1 MSVVTLQESH
11 PAGER
16 YRAAFDARWS
26 ANDAATDPL
35 IELRRA
41 ALERF
46 VAAGFPTQRQEEW
59 KYTNL
64 RRLEA
69 RTFAPATSTAVALGA
84 HEQHWIANAGL
95 RLVLINGHWMPA
107 LSSVGAQFPGMT
119 VLTLKQWSEHDPA
132 AVAAFIAQTSRAQP
146 GALEDLNLAFCEDG
160 VVLDLAAGA
169 SADQPIYIVH
179 QWSDGAAQ
187 LMSNPRVLVRA
198 AANSRC
204 TVIEHFVG
212 GTAGECFTNAVTE
225 IEVAAGAS
233 VEHYR
238 IQQES
243 TRAFHIGHVNVR
255 VQQDGRYA
263 SHDIALGASL
273 ARLNLGTILQGT
285 GAHVALHGLLAPL
298 ANQHLDSHTTIDHA
312 APHTTSDENYRGIAG
327 ERGRGVFNG
336 KVIVRP
342 DAQKTDARQ
351 SSRNLLLA
359 AGAEIDTKP
368 ELEIYANDVKC
379 SHGATIGQLDAAAL
393 FYLRSRGLD
402 AVAARALLIRAFAE
416 SILSSV
422 GPPPVRSHL
431 EKLLDERYRISS

>member
-16 YRAAFDARWS
+16 YRAAFEARWS
-26 ANDAATDPL
+26 ANAAPNDPL

-46 VAAGFPTQRQEEW
+46 VAAGFPTQRQEDW

-69 RTFAPATSTAVALGA
+69 RTFAPATSTAVALDTLQ
-84 HEQHWIANAGL
+84 QHWIANAGI
-95 RLVLINGHWMPA
+95 RIVLVNGHWMPT

-119 VLTLKQWSEHDPA
+119 LLTLRQWSEHDSA
-132 AVAAFIAQTSRAQP
+132 AVAAFIARTSRAQP
-146 GALEDLNLAFCEDG
+146 AALENLNLAFCEDG

-169 SADQPIYIVH
+169 APDQPIYIVH

-187 LMSNPRVLVRA
+187 LMSNPRVVVDA
-198 AANSRC
+198 GPNSRC

-212 GTAGECFTNAVTE
+212 GAAGECFTNAVTE
-225 IEVAAGAS
+225 IEVAPGAR

-243 TRAFHIGHVNVR
+243 PRAFHVGHVNVR
-255 VQQDGRYA
+255 IQQDGHYA

-273 ARLNLGTILQGT
+273 ARLNLGTVLQGS
-285 GAHVALHGLLAPL
+285 GAHVALHGLLAPV
-298 ANQHLDSHTTIDHA
+298 ASQHLDSHTTIDHA

-342 DAQKTDARQ
+342 GAQKTDARQ
-351 SSRNLLLA
+351 SSRNLLLT

-379 SHGATIGQLDAAAL
+379 SHGATTGQLDAAAL

-402 AVAARALLIRAFAE
+402 EPAARALLIRAFAE

-422 GPPPVRSHL
+422 GPPAIRSHL
-431 EKLLDERYRISS
+431 EQLLDERYRISS

>member
-1 MSVVTLQESH
+1 MSVVTLQESRSSS
-11 PAGER
+11 ER
-16 YRAAFDARWS
+16 YRAAFDTRWS
-26 ANDAATDPL
+26 GADPL

-46 VAAGFPTQRQEEW
+46 VAAGFPTQRQEDW

-69 RTFAPATSTAVALGA
+69 RTFAPARSAAIAVGG
-84 HEQHWIANAGL
+84 WIANVGT
-95 RLVLINGHWMPA
+95 RIVLVNGHCMPG
-107 LSSVGAQFPGMT
+107 LSSIEAQPPGMT
-119 VLTLKQWSEHDPA
+119 LLTLKQWSERDPA
-132 AVAAFIAQTSRAQP
+132 AVAAFISQTARTRAN
-146 GALEDLNLAFCEDG
+146 ALEDLNLAFFEDG

-169 SADQPIYIVH
+169 MPDQPIYIVH
-179 QWSDGAAQ
+179 EWTDGSAQ
-187 LMSNPRVLVRA
+187 VMSNPRVVVRA
-198 AANSRC
+198 GANSRC
-204 TVIEHFVG
+204 VVIEHFVG
-212 GTAGECFTNAVTE
+212 ANAGETFTNA
-225 IEVAAGAS
+225 ICDIDVAAGAS

-243 TRAFHIGHVNVR
+243 LRSFHIGHVNVR
-255 VQQDGRYA
+255 LQQNSRYA

-273 ARLNLGTILQGT
+273 ARVNLSTTLQAP
-285 GAHVALHGLLAPL
+285 GAHVALNGLIAPL
-298 ANQHLDSHTTIDHA
+298 GTQHLDAHTSIDHA

-342 DAQKTDARQ
+342 DAQKIDARQ
-351 SSRNLLLA
+351 SSRNLLLT

-379 SHGATIGQLDAAAL
+379 SHGATTGQLDATAL

-402 AVAARALLIRAFAE
+402 EATARALLIRAFAE
-416 SILSSV
+416 SIVTSI
-422 GPPPVRSHL
+422 GPAALRSHL
-431 EKLLDERYRISS
+431 EQLLDERYKVIS

>member
-1 MSVVTLQESH
+1 MSVVTLQESRSSS
-11 PAGER
+11 ER

-26 ANDAATDPL
+26 AADPL

-46 VAAGFPTQRQEEW
+46 VAAGFPTQRQEDW

-69 RTFAPATSTAVALGA
+69 RTFAPATSAAIAVGA
-84 HEQHWIANAGL
+84 HEQQWIAKAGI
-95 RLVLINGHWMPA
+95 RVVLVNGHSMPA
-107 LSSVGAQFPGMT
+107 LSSNDAQLPGMT
-119 VLTLKQWSEHDPA
+119 LLTLKQWFEHDPA
-132 AVAAFIAQTSRAQP
+132 AAATFVAQTSRSQP
-146 GALEDLNLAFCEDG
+146 SALEDLNLAFFEDG
-160 VVLDLAAGA
+160 IVLDLAAGA
-169 SADQPIYIVH
+169 LPDQPIYIVH
-179 QWSDGAAQ
+179 QWADGSAQ
-187 LMSNPRVLVRA
+187 LMSNPRVVVRA
-198 AANSRC
+198 GANSRC
-204 TVIEHFVG
+204 VLIEHFVG
-212 GTAGECFTNAVTE
+212 ANAGENFTNAVCE
-225 IEVAAGAS
+225 IDIAAGAS

-243 TRAFHIGHVNVR
+243 LRSFHIGHVNVR
-255 VQQDGRYA
+255 LQQNSRYA

-273 ARLNLGTILQGT
+273 ARVNLSTTLQAP
-285 GAHVALHGLLAPL
+285 GAHVALNGLIAPL
-298 ANQHLDSHTTIDHA
+298 GTQHLDAHTCIDHA
-312 APHTTSDENYRGIAG
+312 AAHTTSDENYRGIAG

-351 SSRNLLLA
+351 SSRNLLLT

-379 SHGATIGQLDAAAL
+379 SHGATTGQLDATAL

-402 AVAARALLIRAFAE
+402 AATARALLIRAFAE
-416 SILSSV
+416 SIVTSI
-422 GPPPVRSHL
+422 GPPAVRNHL
-431 EKLLDERYRISS
+431 EQLLGERYKVIS

>member
-1 MSVVTLQESH
+1 MSVVTLQESR
-11 PAGER
+11 PAAER
-16 YRAAFDARWS
+16 YRTAFDERWAS
-26 ANDAATDPL
+26 STLDHPL
-35 IELRRA
+35 MALRRA

-46 VAAGFPTQRQEEW
+46 VAAGFPTQRQEDW

-64 RRLEA
+64 RRLET
-69 RTFAPATSTAVALGA
+69 RTFAPAASTAVALDA
-84 HEQHWIANAGL
+84 HEQHWIANAGI
-95 RLVLINGHWMPA
+95 RVVLINGHWMPA
-107 LSSVGAQFPGMT
+107 LSSVGAQLPGMT
-119 VLTLKQWSEHDPA
+119 LLTLKQWSQHDPA

-146 GALEDLNLAFCEDG
+146 GVLEDLNVAFFEDG

-169 SADQPIYIVH
+169 SPDQPIYVVH
-179 QWSDGAAQ
+179 QWSEGAAQ
-187 LMSNPRVLVRA
+187 LMSSPRVIVRVA
-198 AANSRC
+198 PNSRC
-204 TVIEHFVG
+204 TVIEHFIG
-212 GTAGECFTNAVTE
+212 GTAGECFTNAVAE
-225 IEVAAGAS
+225 IDVATGAS

-243 TRAFHIGHVNVR
+243 GRAFHIGHVNVR

-273 ARLNLGTILQGT
+273 ARLNLGTILQGP

-359 AGAEIDTKP
+359 PGAEIDTKP

-379 SHGATIGQLDAAAL
+379 SHGATTGQLDATAL

-402 AVAARALLIRAFAE
+402 EAAARALLIRAFAE
-416 SILSSV
+416 SVVSSI
-422 GPPPVRSHL
+422 GSPAVRNHL
-431 EKLLDERYRISS
+431 DKLLDERYGMSS